1 MEVGVEAMGR
11 REDIR
16 EAKLT
21 KNVWK
26 KKTYGNPPLSK

>member
-26 KKTYGNPPLSK
+26 KTYGNPPLSK